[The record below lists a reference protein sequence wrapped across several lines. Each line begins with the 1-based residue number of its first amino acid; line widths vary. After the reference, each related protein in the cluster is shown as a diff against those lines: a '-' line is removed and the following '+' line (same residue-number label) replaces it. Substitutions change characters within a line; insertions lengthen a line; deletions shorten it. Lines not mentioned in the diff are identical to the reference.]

1 MLSIHDP
8 LLIFTDLDGTLLN
21 SHTFEWQPAAPW
33 LTRLHESGVP
43 VMMRRAI
50 NENDPRDKCGLISL
64 SNTAS

>member
-43 VMMRRAI
+43 VI
-50 NENDPRDKCGLISL
+50 LCSSK
-64 SNTAS
+64 TAAEM

>member
-21 SHTFEWQPAAPW
+21 SHTFEWQPAAAW

-43 VMMRRAI
+43 S
-50 NENDPRDKCGLISL
+50 DPL
-64 SNTAS
+64 

>member
-43 VMMRRAI
+43 VSSVAVKPRLKCSSSRR
-50 NENDPRDKCGLISL
+50 R
-64 SNTAS
+64 